1 MTRIGAGTRVPAYD
15 KAYDDA
21 SAVCEQGMRLYPDSE
36 IEGVYLSLP
45 PAVLAART
53 AARLAA
59 LQQKPDVREMIALGR
74 VLTDVDPTRQTRAA
88 EIARQLLADAVAAAP
103 DNASARYNYGRALRR
118 SDVGGALAQWE
129 QALTLQPADD
139 LRMQVLTQIA
149 RTRDDSSDV
158 TGAEAAFREALALN
172 RRLPRR
178 VAESALDY
186 VRFLQRQAR
195 PAEAAA
201 LVDEVVGWN
210 PVGPR
215 GEGREGAA
223 ARRRGQVAGGG
234 RRGGVRLG
242 QRRRQPLACS
252 APRTCCWRGPTTGCS
267 SQTGLWRI
275 GPGSR
280 PTSDVDRALRR
291 TDRPIRRSWS

>member
-1 MTRIGAGTRVPAYD
+1 
-15 KAYDDA
+15 
-21 SAVCEQGMRLYPDSE
+21 MRLYPDSE

-118 SDVGGALAQWE
+118 SDVRGALAQWE

-149 RTRDDSSDV
+149 RTKDDSSDV

-210 PVGPR
+210 PWAPEARVEKARLLADAGKWPEVVVE
-215 GEGREGAA
+215 GEFVLAN
-223 ARRRGQVAGGG
+223 AGGS
-234 RRGGVRLG
+234 RSL
-242 QRRRQPLACS
+242 QRAAHLLLARAYYRMQQPDKALVH
-252 APRTCCWRGPTTGCS
+252 RTWLEAN
-267 SQTGLWRI
+267 Q
-275 GPGSR
+275 
-280 PTSDVDRALRR
+280 
-291 TDRPIRRSWS
+291 